1 MVYMCGQM
9 VGMWCGD
16 CCVHE
21 VLLRFSLDN
30 LVRGGKLCD
39 LLVVSFF
46 FSKCVEMAMSHFSVS
61 QLHYCD
67 LKFAGNP
74 RISRPVSN
82 SL

>member
-30 LVRGGKLCD
+30 LVRGGIFY
-39 LLVVSFF
+39 VTFWW
-46 FSKCVEMAMSHFSVS
+46 
-61 QLHYCD
+61 
-67 LKFAGNP
+67 
-74 RISRPVSN
+74 
-82 SL
+82 